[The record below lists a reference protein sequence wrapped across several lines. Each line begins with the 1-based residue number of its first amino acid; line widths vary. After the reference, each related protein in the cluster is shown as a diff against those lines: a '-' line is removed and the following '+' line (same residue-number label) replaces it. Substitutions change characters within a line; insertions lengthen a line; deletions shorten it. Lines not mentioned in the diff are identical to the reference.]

1 VIDRLTTALADRY
14 RVTRELGAG
23 GMATVYLAHDR
34 KHERD
39 VAIKVLHPDLGAAL
53 GGERFLTEIRT
64 TARLQ
69 HPHIL
74 PLLDSGEADGL
85 LYYVMPLVTGET
97 LRARLERKRQLP
109 IADAVRIAREV
120 ASALDYAHRQNVI
133 HRDIKPENI
142 LLHDGSAL
150 VADFGIALAVQ
161 SAGGQRM
168 TQTGPSLGTPS
179 YMSPEQAMGE
189 RTIDARS
196 DIYALGAVTYE
207 MLVGEAPF
215 TGATVQA
222 VVAKVLS
229 AEPERLTMVR
239 KTIPP
244 HVEHAVLM
252 ALAKLPADRFASAA
266 EFATA
271 LSTNSG
277 ATYAATSATT
287 GATAPSP
294 RAQRLLTAALIVTT
308 ATAAVALWGWLTP
321 ASSPD
326 DVTRDRIILSD
337 SLATSTNGTIGR
349 TMDIAPDGSAIV
361 FTHGQG
367 ESTQL
372 YLKRRDEV
380 TSTVI
385 PGTSGQPTAPTF
397 SPDGQWLAYAGG
409 RDRKLYTI
417 PRAGGAPTALAD
429 SLRAANTSVAWLETD
444 TVLYVHMDNGLRAV
458 SRNGGPSRII
468 VAADTG
474 GRLVRNVSALPGGR
488 SALFMLCEAGC
499 NRSALLAVDLR
510 TNKTTRLA
518 EDALDAWWLPGGVV
532 AYAARDGQVY
542 AAPFDVKTLS
552 FTRTPV
558 AVLTGVRGTPG
569 NADMVVSASGTALY
583 VPGNGMLAVSSDAMP
598 VWVSRSGTATPVD
611 TGWRVGTAFENGR
624 TLALSPDGKQL
635 AVMVLRSGV
644 SSDIWVKQLD
654 RAPFTNTRVTFGGG
668 NANPVWSPDGRS
680 LLFTSGSG
688 ERRGFV
694 FRKPADG
701 TGVLDT
707 VVRLARGLNEVVVT
721 PDSTTFLVRLVAPG
735 SRDIVQAQRGRDTA
749 VPLVASPAYQEI
761 GPSLSPDGN
770 WLAYASNESGRYEV
784 YVRPYPN
791 VNAGRWQLSQ
801 AGGLTPVWSR
811 NGRELFY
818 LDGAGMLVSAAVLPN
833 ATFKLGT
840 QTPLFNTNG
849 YASNSISLF
858 YDVSPDA
865 QRFLLLRL
873 PVSAATGGKV
883 ELVQITNWAAEVR
896 AKLAGAVR

>member
-1 VIDRLTTALADRY
+1 
-14 RVTRELGAG
+14 
-23 GMATVYLAHDR
+23 
-34 KHERD
+34 
-39 VAIKVLHPDLGAAL
+39 
-53 GGERFLTEIRT
+53 
-64 TARLQ
+64 
-69 HPHIL
+69 
-74 PLLDSGEADGL
+74 
-85 LYYVMPLVTGET
+85 
-97 LRARLERKRQLP
+97 
-109 IADAVRIAREV
+109 
-120 ASALDYAHRQNVI
+120 
-133 HRDIKPENI
+133 
-142 LLHDGSAL
+142 
-150 VADFGIALAVQ
+150 VQ

-168 TQTGPSLGTPS
+168 TQTGLSLGTPS

-277 ATYAATSATT
+277 ATYAATSAAP
-287 GATAPSP
+287 GAGGSST
-294 RAQRLLTAALIVTT
+294 RAQRLLTAALVVTT
-308 ATAAVALWGWLTP
+308 ATAAVALWGWLKP
-321 ASSPD
+321 APSAEVS
-326 DVTRDRIILSD
+326 RDRIVLSD

-367 ESTQL
+367 EATQL
-372 YLKRRDEV
+372 FLKRRDEV

-417 PRAGGAPTALAD
+417 PRAGGSPTALAD
-429 SLRAANTSVAWLETD
+429 SLRAANTSIAWLETD
-444 TVLYVHMDNGLRAV
+444 TVLYVHQDNGLRAV
-458 SRNGGPSRII
+458 SRNGGPSRVIL
-468 VAADTG
+468 AADSG

-488 SALFMLCEAGC
+488 SALFMMCEAGC
-499 NRSALLAVDLR
+499 NGSALLAVDLQ
-510 TNKTTRLA
+510 TSKTTRLA

-569 NADMVVSASGTALY
+569 NADMVVSASGMALY
-583 VPGNGMLAVSSDAMP
+583 VPGTGMLSGASDAIP
-598 VWVSRSGTATPVD
+598 VWVSRSGTATPLD

-624 TLALSPDGKQL
+624 TLALSPDGRQL

-680 LLFTSGSG
+680 LLFTSGSS

-701 TGVLDT
+701 TGVMDT

-735 SRDIVQAQRGRDTA
+735 SRDIVQARRGRDTA
-749 VPLVASPAYQEI
+749 VPLVASPTYQEI
-761 GPSLSPDGN
+761 GPALSPDGK

-784 YVRPYPN
+784 YVRPYPD

-818 LDGAGMLVSAAVLPN
+818 LDGAGMLVSVAVLPD

-840 QTPLFNTNG
+840 QTPLFNTSG
-849 YASNSISLF
+849 YASNAVSLF
-858 YDVSPDA
+858 YDVSPDG
-865 QRFLLLRL
+865 QRFLLLRPL
-873 PVSAATGGKV
+873 VTAATGGKV